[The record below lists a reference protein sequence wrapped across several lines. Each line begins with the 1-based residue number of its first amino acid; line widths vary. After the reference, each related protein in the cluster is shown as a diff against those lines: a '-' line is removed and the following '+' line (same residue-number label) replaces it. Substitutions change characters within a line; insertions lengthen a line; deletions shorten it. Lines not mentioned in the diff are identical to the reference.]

1 MLLEKNSLVFERLIS
16 KDTPH
21 LIQLFSFFDPSWTM
35 QCRKTKPS
43 NYRGKNNLRWNFSLV
58 ARCSLLFAHC
68 SLHFSRCSLI
78 FARCSLHFACFLLLF
93 AHCSLLFARCLLLSA
108 RCSLRFAR
116 CLLLFARCLLLFA
129 RCSLLFARCLLLFA
143 RCSLLFTHCST
154 RNSEGLTKKF
164 SILISAKSLICE

>member
-21 LIQLFSFFDPSWTM
+21 LIQLFSFFDPSWTI
-35 QCRKTKPS
+35 QCRKTKHS
-43 NYRGKNNLRWNFSLV
+43 NYRGRNNLRWNFSLV
-58 ARCSLLFAHC
+58 ARCSLLFAHS

-78 FARCSLHFACFLLLF
+78 FACCSLHFACFL
-93 AHCSLLFARCLLLSA
+93 
-108 RCSLRFAR
+108 LRFAR
-116 CLLLFARCLLLFA
+116 CLLLFAH
-129 RCSLLFARCLLLFA
+129 CSLLFA

-164 SILISAKSLICE
+164 SISISARV